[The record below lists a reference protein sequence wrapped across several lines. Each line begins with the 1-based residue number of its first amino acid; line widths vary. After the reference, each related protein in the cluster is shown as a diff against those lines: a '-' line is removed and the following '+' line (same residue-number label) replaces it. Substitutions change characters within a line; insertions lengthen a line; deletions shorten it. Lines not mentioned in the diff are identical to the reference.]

1 LLLFVGI
8 GSFGPRNAVA
18 VAARIVTALSI
29 ASAIAL
35 IDDLDAPYRGFIVVR
50 GQAETARAARSC
62 RKSEIRLGLLHE
74 QLGFLPHARS

>member
-50 GQAETARAARSC
+50 GQAETTRGR
-62 RKSEIRLGLLHE
+62 RILQKIRIKVRLA
-74 QLGFLPHARS
+74 P